1 MKKFLSCML
10 ALSMVGFS
18 SLILP
23 KPIHADDT
31 SKWNDRIEN
40 AGVVMKE
47 ILNGPDDIPQNLL
60 DKAECVIIY
69 PSVLK
74 AAFGIGAS
82 YGRGVMTCRGGE
94 EFKGPWGAPSM
105 MALEGGS
112 IGFQIGAQ
120 ATDFV
125 LLVMNDRGASSILS
139 SKVKLGADAAVA
151 AGPKGRDTSAATDVT
166 MRAEVL
172 TYSRSRGV
180 FAGVLLEGSTL
191 RPDNDGNE
199 AVYGQKMPAKDI
211 VLKGAAPAPASAAA
225 LLSTLDKA

>member
-1 MKKFLSCML
+1 MRKFVAL
-10 ALSMVGFS
+10 AIMASLTGFV
-18 SLILP
+18 SLFAP
-23 KPIHADDT
+23 QPTRSADDK
-31 SKWNDRIEN
+31 SKYLDRIEN
-40 AGVVMKE
+40 SGVVLKE
-47 ILNGPDDIPQNLL
+47 ILDVPDDIPQNLL

-139 SKVKLGADAAVA
+139 SKCSCSAKFSSAIRAE
-151 AGPKGRDTSAATDVT
+151 SAASPPTSSERVRKSPRILWLPT
-166 MRAEVL
+166 R
-172 TYSRSRGV
+172 
-180 FAGVLLEGSTL
+180 
-191 RPDNDGNE
+191 
-199 AVYGQKMPAKDI
+199 
-211 VLKGAAPAPASAAA
+211 
-225 LLSTLDKA
+225 